1 MQPSGKAAREG
12 FTVEGTGSRAE
23 SAAVGEPG
31 PPVPKHVA
39 IVMDGTGRWAARR
52 GLPRTA
58 GHREG
63 VKTARNIIE
72 TCGRLGTQ
80 ALTLFAFSS
89 ENWRRPTSEVSLLMS
104 LFLTTLR
111 SEVRRLVDNNVRL
124 RFIGDR
130 QVFSDRLRAAMTQ
143 AEGDT
148 RDCSGLNLVIAAN
161 YGGRWDIVQAAR
173 RISDQVL
180 AGRILPEDVTEDA
193 LHGLTCLADLPDPD
207 LFIRTGG
214 ERRISNFLIWQL
226 AYTELYFAD
235 CLWPDFD
242 EAELDRALA
251 DFERRQRRFGQT
263 GEQVI
268 GRVDA

>member
-1 MQPSGKAAREG
+1 MQHDSSDNHVIQRPRHI
-12 FTVEGTGSRAE
+12 
-23 SAAVGEPG
+23 AV
-31 PPVPKHVA
+31 
-39 IVMDGTGRWAARR
+39 VMDGNGRWATQR

-63 VKTARNIIE
+63 VKAVRAIVE
-72 TCGRLGTQ
+72 TSAERGVGT
-80 ALTLFAFSS
+80 LTLFAFSS
-89 ENWRRPTSEVSLLMS
+89 ENWRRPKSEVSVLMS

-124 RFIGDR
+124 RFIGER
-130 QVFSDRLRAAMTQ
+130 QVFSDRLRAAMNQ

-148 RDCSGLNLVIAAN
+148 RDCSGLNLVVAAN

-180 AGRILPEDVTEDA
+180 AGQMLPEDVTEDS
-193 LHGLTCLADLPDPD
+193 LHRLTCLADLPAPD

-242 EAELDRALA
+242 EMELDRALA
-251 DFERRQRRFGQT
+251 DFERRQRRFGRT
-263 GEQVI
+263 GEQVL

>member
-1 MQPSGKAAREG
+1 MQHDSSDNHVIQRPRHI
-12 FTVEGTGSRAE
+12 
-23 SAAVGEPG
+23 AV
-31 PPVPKHVA
+31 
-39 IVMDGTGRWAARR
+39 VMDGNGRWATQR

-63 VKTARNIIE
+63 VKAVRAIVE
-72 TCGRLGTQ
+72 TSAERGVGT
-80 ALTLFAFSS
+80 LTLFAFSS
-89 ENWRRPTSEVSLLMS
+89 ENWRRPKSEVSVLMS

-124 RFIGDR
+124 RFIGER
-130 QVFSDRLRAAMTQ
+130 QVFSDRLRAAMNQ

-148 RDCSGLNLVIAAN
+148 RDCTGLNLVVAAN

-180 AGRILPEDVTEDA
+180 AGQMLPEDVTEDS
-193 LHGLTCLADLPDPD
+193 LHRLTCLADLPAPD

-242 EAELDRALA
+242 EMELDRALA
-251 DFERRQRRFGQT
+251 DFERRQRRFGRT
-263 GEQVI
+263 GEQVL

>member
-1 MQPSGKAAREG
+1 MQHDSSDKHAIQRPRHI
-12 FTVEGTGSRAE
+12 
-23 SAAVGEPG
+23 AV
-31 PPVPKHVA
+31 
-39 IVMDGTGRWAARR
+39 VMDGNGRWATRR

-63 VKTARNIIE
+63 VKAVRAIVE
-72 TCGRLGTQ
+72 SSAERGVGT
-80 ALTLFAFSS
+80 LTLFAFSS
-89 ENWRRPTSEVSLLMS
+89 ENWRRPRNEVSVLMS

-130 QVFSDRLRAAMTQ
+130 QVFSERLRVAMNQ

-148 RDCSGLNLVIAAN
+148 RDCSGLNLVVAAN

-180 AGRILPEDVTEDA
+180 AGRMLPEDVTEHSLND
-193 LHGLTCLADLPDPD
+193 LTCLAGLPDPD

-214 ERRISNFLIWQL
+214 ERRISNFLIWQM

-242 EAELDRALA
+242 EAELDLALA